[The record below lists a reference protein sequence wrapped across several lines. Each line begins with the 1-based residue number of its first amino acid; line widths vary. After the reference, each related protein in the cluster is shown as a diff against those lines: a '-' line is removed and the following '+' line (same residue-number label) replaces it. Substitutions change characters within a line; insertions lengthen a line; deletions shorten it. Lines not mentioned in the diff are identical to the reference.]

1 MVHKERVSLGIRRV
15 SKDITMYGMAR
26 KAQTNQ

>member
-15 SKDITMYGMAR
+15 SKDIIMYGMAR